1 MNFLKRSALS
11 SILVFSVAL
20 APAYSSATSAAT
32 SAVTPVR
39 LRGVDLQG
47 GAFDLSEFRGKHV
60 LIHFFATWCPACSKE
75 LPVIEAFAKAHPSG
89 DLQVLLL
96 TPEGMRTERAVKK
109 WAEKHP
115 FRAALLERMEENS
128 LGAPESL
135 PETLLLDGKGIV
147 RGDFKPGG
155 LELSRK
161 MLDESW

>member
-1 MNFLKRSALS
+1 MSFLKRSAPA
-11 SILVFSVAL
+11 SILVFCAAL
-20 APAYSSATSAAT
+20 APAYSPATSEAA
-32 SAVTPVR
+32 PVR

-47 GAFDLSEFRGKHV
+47 GAFDLSESRGKHV

-128 LGAPESL
+128 LGAPEAL
-135 PETLLLDGKGIV
+135 PETILLDGAGTV
-147 RGDFKPGG
+147 RRDFKPGG
-155 LELSRK
+155 PELSQK
-161 MLDESW
+161 SLEESW